1 MLFDTHAHLNFE
13 AFNDDWK
20 EVIKRAH
27 DAGIWVINV
36 GSNLKTSKKAI
47 EIAEQYKEGVYAA
60 VGLHPI
66 HVFDEEADV
75 EEYEK
80 LTKHPKVVAIGEIG
94 LDYYHIPEELDAEK
108 FKKKQKEVL
117 EKFNNLSEKIGLP
130 IIIHCREAHN
140 DLINFFEN
148 KPAERRTRGVMHC
161 FSGNGEEAKKYLDLN
176 FLISFTG
183 VITFKKYNNEVLRTI
198 SLDKLM
204 VETDC
209 PYLAPEPHR
218 GERNEP
224 LYVKYIIEEVARVK
238 GAQYREV
245 AKQTTENALKFFFQN
260 GYSRGWDII

>member
-1 MLFDTHAHLNFE
+1 
-13 AFNDDWK
+13 
-20 EVIKRAH
+20 
-27 DAGIWVINV
+27 
-36 GSNLKTSKKAI
+36 
-47 EIAEQYKEGVYAA
+47 
-60 VGLHPI
+60 
-66 HVFDEEADV
+66 
-75 EEYEK
+75 
-80 LTKHPKVVAIGEIG
+80 
-94 LDYYHIPEELDAEK
+94 
-108 FKKKQKEVL
+108 
-117 EKFNNLSEKIGLP
+117 
-130 IIIHCREAHN
+130 
-140 DLINFFEN
+140 
-148 KPAERRTRGVMHC
+148 
-161 FSGNGEEAKKYLDLN
+161 LN